1 MNEFK
6 PSIVRPSSGSD
17 YESKDFVLHN
27 VSRVKDAD
35 IHKGK
40 HISENKNIKSLLSQA
55 RTDYNSKQNTNN
67 ASKSEI
73 KVKKEKQT
81 KEKESKQIL
90 VKIPIDPKMIA
101 RLKTGHF
108 ISTKADIVP
117 IIPNCSVKQELNDNH
132 NKETHS
138 IKDADAKLTCGQCPK
153 SFKTIVGITN
163 HLQRHLKP
171 IYQCSH
177 CPKKFPTAQKII
189 CRHGSA
195 APRVAARYARRARTV
210 RRSPLIAHMPAL
222 QITPL

>member
-1 MNEFK
+1 
-6 PSIVRPSSGSD
+6 
-17 YESKDFVLHN
+17 
-27 VSRVKDAD
+27 
-35 IHKGK
+35 
-40 HISENKNIKSLLSQA
+40 

-177 CPKKFPTAQKII
+177 CPKKFPTAQKVELD
-189 CRHGSA
+189 SQ
-195 APRVAARYARRARTV
+195 TV
-210 RRSPLIAHMPAL
+210 LKML
-222 QITPL
+222 K